1 MAASVRSHVAGRVV
15 VVEGGLT
22 MSAEGTRTAG
32 GASDSPRYCA
42 TCDDY
47 GEHHT
52 DRHPAGAERQQEQA
66 RTFTVWACRNC
77 GIEEHQWT
85 GTVRA
90 TPRCKPGFT
99 HVFETV
105 EVVERAP
112 FEERVRRE
120 ERDRIVATLR
130 PSRSW
135 SVPRSRSGCAG
146 RNATGSCRRC
156 DQLANEQGASNMAGV
171 RRNALAD
178 PSAADHIES
187 LPVSP
192 GPEEG
197 EQ

>member
-1 MAASVRSHVAGRVV
+1 
-15 VVEGGLT
+15 

-130 PSRSW
+130 RRFR
-135 SVPRSRSGCAG
+135 V
-146 RNATGSCRRC
+146 GSSMADIRACH
-156 DQLANEQGASNMAGV
+156 LAIEI
-171 RRNALAD
+171 
-178 PSAADHIES
+178 IES

-197 EQ
+197 ER